1 MFMRRR
7 PLLRAAV
14 VGGGAYVAGKK
25 VAQHSAEQSAQESSQ
40 DDRISDLEQQQGG
53 TQQGGTQQ
61 GGTQQGGTQQGMAP
75 PAGQPDTPISEQLK
89 QLTGLHEDGSLN
101 DEEFTAAKKQ
111 LLGI

>member
-1 MFMRRR
+1 
-7 PLLRAAV
+7 V

-61 GGTQQGGTQQGMAP
+61 GTGP

>member
-14 VGGGAYVAGKK
+14 VGGGAYVAGKR
-25 VAQHSAEQSAQESSQ
+25 VAQNSADRSAQEAGQ
-40 DDRISDLEQQQGG
+40 DERISNLEQQGSA
-53 TQQGGTQQ
+53 QQP
-61 GGTQQGGTQQGMAP
+61 APPPAPP
-75 PAGQPDTPISEQLK
+75 PAGEPGTPISEQLK

-101 DEEFTAAKKQ
+101 DAEFAAAKKK